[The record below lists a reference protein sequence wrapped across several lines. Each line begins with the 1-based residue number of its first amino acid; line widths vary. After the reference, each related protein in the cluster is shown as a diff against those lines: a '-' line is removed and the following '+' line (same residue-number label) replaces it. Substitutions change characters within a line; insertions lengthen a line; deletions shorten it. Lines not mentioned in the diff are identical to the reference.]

1 MTTERRV
8 PVTCTRLAFCS
19 GRGGG
24 GQWSLS
30 RITTRD
36 HDGYGEH
43 GVRRSRAEW
52 QALLERAERS
62 RLSTV
67 AFCAAE
73 GISTASFYLW
83 RKRLR
88 AMVPVASDNGS
99 SATAF
104 LDLGV
109 LSAPRPDEPS
119 WDLEL
124 DLGAGVVLR
133 LRRG

>member
-1 MTTERRV
+1 MATTN
-8 PVTCTRLAFCS
+8 T
-19 GRGGG
+19 
-24 GQWSLS
+24 
-30 RITTRD
+30 
-36 HDGYGEH
+36 
-43 GVRRSRAEW
+43 GVRRRRAEW

-83 RKRLR
+83 RKRRR
-88 AMVPVASDNGS
+88 APAPVALDSEA
-99 SATAF
+99 SAAAF

-109 LSAPRPDEPS
+109 LSAPRADGPS

-124 DLGAGVVLR
+124 DLGGGVVLR